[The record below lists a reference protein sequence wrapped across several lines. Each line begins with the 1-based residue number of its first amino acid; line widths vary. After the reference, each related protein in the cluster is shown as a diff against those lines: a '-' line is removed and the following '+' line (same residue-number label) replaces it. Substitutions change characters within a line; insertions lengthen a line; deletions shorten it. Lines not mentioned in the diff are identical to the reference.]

1 MVANRLRLEDFM
13 ADRIGIFGGSF
24 NPVHLGHLI
33 MAECCLEQ
41 ARLDRVLFVP
51 ASIPPHK
58 QDQQLAPCSERIEML
73 RLATSGHER
82 FAVCSDECDRSGVSY
97 TLDTVTSLRKQFSE
111 ADLFLILGPDALASL
126 PTWREPG
133 RLASLV
139 TILALE
145 RQGLD
150 NLETVLQQ
158 PALRQLLPA
167 GRAEQIWHER
177 IRVPAI
183 AIRASQIRDAVA
195 AGRSIRFRT
204 PRAVEQ
210 YIAQRGLYRP

>member
-1 MVANRLRLEDFM
+1 
-13 ADRIGIFGGSF
+13 
-24 NPVHLGHLI
+24 

-41 ARLDRVLFVP
+41 ARIDRVLFVP
-51 ASIPPHK
+51 AAIPPHK

-73 RLATSGHER
+73 RLATSGHDR

-97 TLDTVTSLRKQFSE
+97 TLDTVTRLRKQFPE
-111 ADLFLILGPDALASL
+111 AELFLVLGPDALAGL

-133 RLASLV
+133 PLASLV

-145 RQGLD
+145 RQGID
-150 NLETVLQQ
+150 NLETVLQR

-167 GRAEQIWHER
+167 GRAEQILAER

-183 AIRASQIRDAVA
+183 AIRASQIRNAVA

-210 YIAQRGLYRP
+210 FIARRGLYRP